1 MLSTGGFI
9 AMGGEMATGG
19 ATTGKPDAGIP
30 DAGSAAAK
38 VSFKTQ
44 IQPML
49 KTNCLGCHG
58 PTKQNAG
65 VRVDTYANVS
75 ASLQDIDPD
84 IENGFMPP
92 TGPLSAADMQLFQDW
107 VDQGA
112 LNN

>member
-1 MLSTGGFI
+1 
-9 AMGGEMATGG
+9 
-19 ATTGKPDAGIP
+19 
-30 DAGSAAAK
+30 
-38 VSFKTQ
+38 
-44 IQPML
+44 ML

-65 VRVDTYANVS
+65 VRVDTYASVS

-92 TGPLSAADMQLFQDW
+92 TGPLSAADMQLFQAW